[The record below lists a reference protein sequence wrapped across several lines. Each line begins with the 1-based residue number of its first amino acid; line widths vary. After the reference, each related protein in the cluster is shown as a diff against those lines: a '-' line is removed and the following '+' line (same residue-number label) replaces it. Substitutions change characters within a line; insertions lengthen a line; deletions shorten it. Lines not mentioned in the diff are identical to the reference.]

1 MKAYPFHNG
10 HKALIEFA
18 SERCENLHVI
28 ISHNKRQN
36 IPGLDRYNAI
46 CETFKDY
53 KNINVYQF
61 EDDDL
66 PEYDYQCE
74 TLDEFYSYWIPEIY
88 KIVESLDVVFTS
100 ENYGD
105 DFSKYLGV
113 KHILYDKERK
123 IIPISGTKI
132 RENIN
137 ENWDFITKEM
147 QLKLIKRVALM
158 GPESVGKSTLTK
170 NLANYFNT
178 NFVEEYGRIVYESNG
193 NSISLKDFIPIS
205 KGRQSLEDWLIKKSN
220 KIIFCDTEDI
230 TTYLFLKMFCDDY
243 KEEEI
248 WFLNT
253 IKNKSKY
260 DLYILLKPDCQA
272 VQDGTREFLDN
283 REQHYLDIKKSLI
296 ENNCKFIEIGGDWDN
311 RFNESVEFI
320 KTIFNI

>member
-105 DFSKYLGV
+105 DFARYLGV
-113 KHILYDKERK
+113 EHILYDKDRL
-123 IIPISGTKI
+123 ITPISGTEI
-132 RENIN
+132 RNNIKD
-137 ENWDFITKEM
+137 NWKHITPSMKS
-147 QLKLIKRVALM
+147 KLIKRVAIM
-158 GPESVGKSTLTK
+158 GPESVGKSTLTQK
-170 NLANYFNT
+170 LAKEFNT
-178 NFVEEYGRIVYESNG
+178 NFVEEYGRTVYEQNG
-193 NSISLKDFIPIS
+193 NKIYLNDFIDIS
-205 KGRQSLEDWLIKKSN
+205 IGRQRIEDKIIQSSN
-220 KIIFCDTEDI
+220 NIIFCDTEDI
-230 TTYLFLKMFCDDY
+230 TTYIFLKMFFPNSDINDEY
-243 KEEEI
+243 
-248 WFLNT
+248 F
-253 IKNKSKY
+253 KNKISKSKKY
-260 DLYILLKPDCQA
+260 DLYILLKPDCDSI
-272 VQDGTREFLDN
+272 QDGTRSFLESREEHYNVIKSNLIDN
-283 REQHYLDIKKSLI
+283 EC
-296 ENNCKFIEIGGDWDN
+296 NFVEIGGDWNN
-311 RFNESVEFI
+311 RFNKSVEFI
-320 KTIFNI
+320 KNYFNI